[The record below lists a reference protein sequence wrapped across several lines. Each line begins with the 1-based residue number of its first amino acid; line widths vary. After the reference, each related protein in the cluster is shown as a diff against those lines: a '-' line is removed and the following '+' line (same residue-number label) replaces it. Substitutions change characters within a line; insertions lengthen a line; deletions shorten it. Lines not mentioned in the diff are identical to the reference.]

1 MTNVTKLLDG
11 SWFAAVLCLVLS
23 AALIGLFSSDS
34 GANAATPTFDR
45 ASAQVAGTADLAS
58 ASSAAVPIRT
68 LPGDITATS
77 SVANAVGSSNPLS
90 AFPGSPTRAVN
101 VLADSLLPL
110 YGSLST
116 SDSVGLL
123 TAGRGENG
131 PNVKGIRLGN
141 LLWAD
146 AAHHN
151 AAAIENVS
159 GDTVQI
165 IDPYVPAV
173 LAGRGSVLDYDNLFG
188 ASTAPTY
195 EAWYQAIATT
205 ALSNSAFLVLGIV
218 ALFAATFVAMWTS
231 DGFSATND
239 RAARAFGAG

>member
-1 MTNVTKLLDG
+1 MTKVTKLLG
-11 SWFAAVLCLVLS
+11 GNWFAAALGLVLI
-23 AALIGLFSSDS
+23 AAFTGMFNFDG
-34 GANAATPTFDR
+34 GANAAAPTFDR
-45 ASAQVAGTADLAS
+45 ASAHVTGTSDLAP
-58 ASSAAVPIRT
+58 ASSAAVPIRP
-68 LPGDITATS
+68 LPGDIYATNTAS
-77 SVANAVGSSNPLS
+77 AAGSSNLLTALP
-90 AFPGSPTRAVN
+90 ASPTRAVN